1 MAQKRVLTFTN
12 NIHDQ
17 NPAYSY
23 ISRKVGR
30 KSARDILK
38 GIVVGFESTV
48 LQRNLKECIRGLG
61 RMFASAK
68 GKEPK

>member
-1 MAQKRVLTFTN
+1 MIKTLHTAIFQERL
-12 NIHDQ
+12 
-17 NPAYSY
+17 AE
-23 ISRKVGR
+23 KVHVT
-30 KSARDILK
+30 ILK